1 METNNSYLKHQM
13 KILSQHEGVT
23 VEAREK
29 AYTYV
34 EKYMTE
40 LIAKNAGLEQVMAQY
55 NNTFDEQMR
64 TIQNQEDT
72 IADLRKD
79 LAALNKKISAQETK
93 KAPVK
98 KKTQAKKTV
107 SK

>member
-1 METNNSYLKHQM
+1 MKTNNSYLKHSL
-13 KILSQHEGVT
+13 KILAQSEGVT

-34 EKYMTE
+34 EKYIEKLLIENDE
-40 LIAKNAGLEQVMAQY
+40 L
-55 NNTFDEQMR
+55 R
-64 TIQNQEDT
+64 ED
-72 IADLRKD
+72 IDG
-79 LAALNKKISAQETK
+79 LAAELKEAHDTISAQAKQCGELKKEIEKLRGAEEAPKT

>member
-1 METNNSYLKHQM
+1 MKTNNSYLKHSL

-34 EKYMTE
+34 EKYIQKL
-40 LIAKNAGLEQVMAQY
+40 LIENDG
-55 NNTFDEQMR
+55 
-64 TIQNQEDT
+64 
-72 IADLRKD
+72 LRKD
-79 LAALNKKISAQETK
+79 IDGLAAELKEAHDTISAQAKQCGELKKEIEKLHVAEESTK
-93 KAPVK
+93 TKAPVK